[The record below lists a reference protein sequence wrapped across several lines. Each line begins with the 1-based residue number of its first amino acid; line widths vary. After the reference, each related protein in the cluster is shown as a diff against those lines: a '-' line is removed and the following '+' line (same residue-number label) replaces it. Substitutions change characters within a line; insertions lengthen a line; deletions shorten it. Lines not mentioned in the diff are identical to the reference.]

1 MLKVKSIFNNDIAYK
16 ERSAKV
22 SKTSVVKKVIV
33 GAMFTVAGIAACDVA
48 ILSGD
53 VAKVN
58 TVANYKVNHYKSLSS
73 YSTFKEKI
81 DAVPYTDAQFNQDL
95 KVLDAIYNH
104 QDNVMYNKVMSSASG
119 AYGSFLG
126 MMVLGSGK
134 YIDQAAT
141 YNKLLPL
148 TKDMPEKE
156 LKDVNPEIYRAF
168 ALDEAVKKDKVKWAM
183 NSLASLK
190 MSVSYA
196 SFGEGIDLNKGLY
209 ENMERYFKEKGFGE
223 NILFISPDLALSRG
237 DRSKDI
243 QNFYT
248 KAKES
253 TQKAN
258 TELESIYR
266 SGDKAKLKE
275 LLQMAYAFQYRIAG
289 EIAQKTY
296 NVGWVEPPLSFQ
308 LMGNAENGYGLA
320 KSIKWIAQKNGDYT
334 PENAIYYDNDFFF
347 SLYY

>member
-1 MLKVKSIFNNDIAYK
+1 MFKVKSIFNKDIAYK
-16 ERSAKV
+16 EKSDKIG
-22 SKTSVVKKVIV
+22 KTSLVEKVIV
-33 GAMFTVAGIAACDVA
+33 GLMITVAGIAACDVA
-48 ILSGD
+48 ILSSD
-53 VAKVN
+53 VSKVN
-58 TVANYKVNHYKSLSS
+58 TIANYKVNHYKSLSS
-73 YSTFKEKI
+73 YSTFKSKI
-81 DAVPYTDAQFNQDL
+81 DAIPYTDAQFNKDL

-104 QDNVMYNKVMSSASG
+104 QGNVMYNKVMSSAST

-126 MMVLGSGK
+126 MMVLGDGK
-134 YIDQAAT
+134 YIDQAAR
-141 YNKLLPL
+141 YNKLLSL

-156 LKDVNPEIYRAF
+156 LKDLNPEIYRVF

-183 NSLASLK
+183 NSLASFR

-196 SFGEGIDLNKGLY
+196 TFGEGISLNKKLY
-209 ENMERYFKEKGFGE
+209 ENMERYFKEKGFDE
-223 NILFISPDLALSRG
+223 NILFISPELALSRG
-237 DRSKDI
+237 EEGVWI
-243 QNFYT
+243 QEFYT
-248 KAKES
+248 QAKES

-258 TELESIYR
+258 AELESIYR

-296 NVGWVEPPLSFQ
+296 NVGSIETPLSFQ
-308 LMGNAENGYGLA
+308 LMGDAENGYGLA
-320 KSIKWIAQKNGDYT
+320 KSIRWIAQKNGNYI

>member
-1 MLKVKSIFNNDIAYK
+1 MFKVKNVFDKDITYK
-16 ERSAKV
+16 EKSAKIGKV
-22 SKTSVVKKVIV
+22 SLAKKVIV
-33 GAMFTVAGIAACDVA
+33 GAMLTVAGIAACDVA

-58 TVANYKVNHYKSLSS
+58 TLANYKVNHYKSLSS
-73 YSTFKEKI
+73 YSTFKSQI

-95 KVLDAIYNH
+95 KVLDVIYNH
-104 QDNVMYNKVMSSASG
+104 QDNVMYNKVMNGVSEG
-119 AYGSFLG
+119 YGSFLS
-126 MMVLGSGK
+126 MVVLGNGK
-134 YIDQAAT
+134 YINQTAT
-141 YNKLLPL
+141 YNKVLSL

-156 LKDVNPEIYRAF
+156 LKDLNPEIYKVF
-168 ALDEAVKKDKVKWAM
+168 TLGEAVKKDKVKWAM
-183 NSLASLK
+183 NSLASLR
-190 MSVSYA
+190 MRVSYA
-196 SFGEGIDLNKGLY
+196 TFGEGIDLNKGLY
-209 ENMERYFKEKGFGE
+209 ENMERYFKEKGFGG
-223 NILFISPDLALSRG
+223 NILFISPDIALSRG

-248 KAKES
+248 QAKES

-258 TELESIYR
+258 AELESVYR

-296 NVGWVEPPLSFQ
+296 NVGLVEQPLSFQ
-308 LMGNAENGYGLA
+308 LVGDAENGYGLA
-320 KSIKWIAQKNGDYT
+320 KSIRWIAQKNGDYT
-334 PENAIYYDNDFFF
+334 PENSIYYDDDFFF